1 VEEINLRRK
10 LDTVFF
16 LVDTEGKLFLEGTQK
31 ERGLGDWRFIC
42 VFTERESRVFLFVQV
57 DGQSLQGFTNHQ
69 AVEVLRKT
77 GPIVHLKLERYH
89 HGTKYDQVCCY
100 V

>member
-1 VEEINLRRK
+1 V
-10 LDTVFF
+10 
-16 LVDTEGKLFLEGTQK
+16 LVCPP
-31 ERGLGDWRFIC
+31 GLIALYVGWL
-42 VFTERESRVFLFVQV
+42 VWLFVQV

-89 HGTKYDQVCCY
+89 HGTKYDQVGN
-100 V
+100 